1 MTTTRFLRS
10 SRPLPHAPPPG
21 STSSSVSTV
30 KCIGKNTSGLGG
42 EKMVSRD
49 GDKRRSTAAAV
60 RASVAVRESL
70 IIAEPRVD
78 EGIDLASLFTTVGN
92 ALFKLLRP
100 AVKRKPWKVQVQ
112 TLIEKAIIDCRFFT
126 LFATVGALL
135 SSVLCFM
142 EGCFLILKSYFHYFG
157 ALSHSSDQGEA
168 GEIVQLLIEAIDM
181 FLVGTAMLIFGVGLH
196 VIFVG
201 SKNLK
206 QNALLP
212 GSSLFGLFFLKS
224 LPTWV
229 QMESVSQAKSRI
241 GHAVIMILQVG
252 LLEKFKK
259 IPLVTSLDF
268 ACFAGAVLISSACIF
283 ILSKLSLGG
292 IAREGR

>member
-30 KCIGKNTSGLGG
+30 KCIGKNTLGLGG

-60 RASVAVRESL
+60 KASVAVRESL

-92 ALFKLLRP
+92 ALFKFLRP

-112 TLIEKAIIDCRFFT
+112 TLIEK
-126 LFATVGALL
+126 GASHSEVLL
-135 SSVLCFM
+135 SL
-142 EGCFLILKSYFHYFG
+142 FG
-157 ALSHSSDQGEA
+157 TLSHSSDQGEA

-181 FLVGTAMLIFGVGLH
+181 FL
-196 VIFVG
+196 
-201 SKNLK
+201 
-206 QNALLP
+206 
-212 GSSLFGLFFLKS
+212 S

-292 IAREGR
+292 TAREGR